1 MSNSKYLNTITLQ
14 YRPVD
19 DPIKNVELIDSLLRN
34 LRVVKNTLVVCPE
47 LSIQPYIC
55 IRKNKKLFKK
65 AIELKSLV
73 INELKV
79 ICQKYQIYLCVTI
92 FKKDKHGYYNT
103 AIITDPR
110 GNIIEQYNKKNIP
123 SERCYEEKYYF
134 KNSLNEFKCF
144 NIGAYKIGVMI
155 CWDQWH
161 HNSYTS
167 MKGNGVNLIICPTA
181 IGYCKVGGK
190 IINMP
195 SEKDK
200 WLDVIKT
207 NSLMINT
214 PIIVS
219 NRVGKE
225 IAQNSSI
232 EFWGSSF
239 ITDSNGT
246 IIKRCRINQ
255 SAISHKIL
263 QNDQI
268 TSKKMWNFI
277 D

>member
-1 MSNSKYLNTITLQ
+1 
-14 YRPVD
+14 
-19 DPIKNVELIDSLLRN
+19 
-34 LRVVKNTLVVCPE
+34 
-47 LSIQPYIC
+47 
-55 IRKNKKLFKK
+55 
-65 AIELKSLV
+65 
-73 INELKV
+73 
-79 ICQKYQIYLCVTI
+79 
-92 FKKDKHGYYNT
+92 
-103 AIITDPR
+103 
-110 GNIIEQYNKKNIP
+110 
-123 SERCYEEKYYF
+123 
-134 KNSLNEFKCF
+134 
-144 NIGAYKIGVMI
+144 MI

-161 HNSYTS
+161 HNSYAS
-167 MKGNGVNLIICPTA
+167 MRGNGVNLIICPTA

-239 ITDSNGT
+239 FTEITV
-246 IIKRCRINQ
+246 
-255 SAISHKIL
+255 L
-263 QNDQI
+263 
-268 TSKKMWNFI
+268 
-277 D
+277 